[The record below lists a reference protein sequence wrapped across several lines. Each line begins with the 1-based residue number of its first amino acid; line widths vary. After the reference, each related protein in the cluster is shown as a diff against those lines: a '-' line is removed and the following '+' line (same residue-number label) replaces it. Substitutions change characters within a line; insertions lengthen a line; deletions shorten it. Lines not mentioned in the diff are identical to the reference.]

1 MNTISGMPAPTKG
14 RPPAGAEGDC
24 PMTRLIGVIA
34 SKWAMP
40 VLYNLLRSPGPLRFT
55 VLRRSIGRV
64 TQRELSLTLKR
75 FEEIGVVHRKVFPEV
90 PPRVEYRLTPL
101 GRSLEEP
108 ILALGL
114 WAERHAG
121 ELAAAGKRAARA
133 KAARIAR

>member
-1 MNTISGMPAPTKG
+1 MLVPTKG
-14 RPPAGAEGDC
+14 RPPAGAASDC

-40 VLYNLLRSPGPLRFT
+40 VLYNLLRSPGPVRFT
-55 VLRRSIGRV
+55 ALRRSIGRV

-75 FEEIGVVHRKVFPEV
+75 FEEIGVVHRKVYAEV
-90 PPRVEYRLTPL
+90 PARVEYRLTPL

-114 WAERHAG
+114 WAEHHAR
-121 ELAAAGKRAARA
+121 ELAAGGKRAARA
-133 KAARIAR
+133 KASRAAR

>member
-1 MNTISGMPAPTKG
+1 MPTKG
-14 RPPAGAEGDC
+14 RPPAGAAGDC

-40 VLYNLLRSPGPLRFT
+40 VLYNLLRAAGPVRFT

-75 FEEIGVVHRKVFPEV
+75 FEEIGVVHRRVYPEV
-90 PPRVEYRLTPL
+90 PPRVEYRLTAL

-108 ILALGL
+108 ILGLGR
-114 WAERHAG
+114 WAERHAS
-121 ELAAAGKRAARA
+121 ELTAAGQRAARA
-133 KAARIAR
+133 KASRASR

>member
-1 MNTISGMPAPTKG
+1 
-14 RPPAGAEGDC
+14 
-24 PMTRLIGVIA
+24 MTRLIGVIA
-34 SKWAMP
+34 SKWSMP
-40 VLYNLLRSPGPLRFT
+40 VLYNLLRSPGPVRFT

-75 FEEIGVVHRKVFPEV
+75 FEDIGVVHRKVYPEV

-108 ILALGL
+108 IIALGM

-121 ELAAAGKRAARA
+121 ELTAAGKRAARA
-133 KAARIAR
+133 KASRPTR